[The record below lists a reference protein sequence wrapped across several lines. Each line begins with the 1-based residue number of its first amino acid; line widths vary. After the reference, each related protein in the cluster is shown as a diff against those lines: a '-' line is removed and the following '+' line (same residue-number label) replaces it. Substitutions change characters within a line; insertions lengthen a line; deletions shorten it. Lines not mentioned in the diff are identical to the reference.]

1 VDNNILYDAACVVML
16 SDAKKEERRQGKMR
30 SEILYQE
37 ELKG

>member
-1 VDNNILYDAACVVML
+1 MLDDACVVML

-30 SEILYQE
+30 SEILYHE